1 MFEIAEYTIL
11 SNQINQVLK
20 GKIVHTG
27 NLGNS
32 PHKFVWHNCENEEF
46 AARIADKVVGE
57 SFVRGRWLFIPLEPG
72 FILLLGECGGKLLYH
87 DPGVKQPAKYHLYV
101 EFKDGS
107 FLTETTQMWGA
118 MELYEGDKV
127 WEREY
132 IKNMRLTPLD
142 NDFSFEYFN
151 QLFNKVTE
159 NKKYS
164 AKALLTQEQLIPGLG
179 NACAQDILFKAGL
192 HPKHDIAELD
202 SSARKSFYHAIIDTV
217 QTIIAGGG
225 RYDEVDLIGQPGRYI
240 RLMDKNAAGRP
251 CPRCGTVV
259 KKIYYL
265 GGACYFCPSC
275 QT

>member
-11 SNQINQVLK
+11 SNQINKVLK

-46 AARIADKVVGE
+46 AARIAGKVVGE

-87 DPGVKQPAKYHLYV
+87 DPGAKLRAKYHLYV
-101 EFKDGS
+101 EFEDGS

-118 MELYEGDKV
+118 MELYEGEKV

-132 IKNMRLTPLD
+132 IKEMRLTPLD
-142 NDFSFEYFN
+142 DAFTFDYFN
-151 QLFNKVTE
+151 QLIIEITE

-179 NACAQDILFKAGL
+179 NACAQDILFIAGL

-202 SSARKSFYHAIIDTV
+202 NNERKNLYEAVIETV
-217 QTIIAGGG
+217 QAIIAGGG
-225 RYDEVDLIGQPGRYI
+225 RYDEVDLFGQPGGYI
-240 RLMDKNAAGRP
+240 RLMDKNAAGKP
-251 CPRCGTVV
+251 CQHCGTVI
-259 KKIYYL
+259 KKISYL

-275 QT
+275 QP